1 MTYNTIM
8 DLADIFIIKLANF
21 NNETNPGGKPFTKVT
36 EQPKHDE
43 IVELSPE
50 LEEIARRFR
59 ERRNPIN
66 YNPAMTGAGPQITT
80 QESEITKPD
89 AQQTTQESEITKPD
103 AQQTTQE
110 SEITKPDAQQ
120 TTQESEQESELAFKV
135 DRYAS
140 SIERLLESDYAILKT
155 VNFLRKKPK
164 ELMFMRYIDMK
175 FHELRMKYAHIA
187 PYTFYGKLMQLL
199 EEAPPQNLALF
210 NPIKNIMCS
219 TNRENIER
227 IYYGSYADLLEY
239 YREIGVSTDPRR
251 VLHGAMITGL
261 PKILNFEIWFEE
273 ASR

>member
-66 YNPAMTGAGPQITT
+66 YNPAMTGAGPQI
-80 QESEITKPD
+80 
-89 AQQTTQESEITKPD
+89 
-103 AQQTTQE
+103 TTQE